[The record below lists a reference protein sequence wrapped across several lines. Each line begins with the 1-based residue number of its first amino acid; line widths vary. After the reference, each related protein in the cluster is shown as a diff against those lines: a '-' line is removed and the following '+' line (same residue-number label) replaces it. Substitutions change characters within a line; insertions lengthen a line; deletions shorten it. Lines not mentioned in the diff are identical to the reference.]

1 MKKVDIYNLTLDALY
16 ERYGTTLQTLGRRFL
31 VEVDLEKLGKDL
43 ERNCAKDIQWFSVVE
58 SFIESFD
65 QEKEIVQLLGISQIH
80 VDNPEEK
87 QFYSKSFFKLM
98 DDNKL
103 EEISESRL
111 ITRDEYYE
119 RLIHQTGESVEAKI
133 RLSFT
138 IDGVS
143 YLFIISRE
151 SRSTILQVAAGPG
164 SRLKTSKEIL
174 ESLSSVHAVEE
185 FNLTLEELSYRLYS
199 S

>member
-1 MKKVDIYNLTLDALY
+1 M
-16 ERYGTTLQTLGRRFL
+16 
-31 VEVDLEKLGKDL
+31 GKDL
-43 ERNCAKDIQWFSVVE
+43 ERNCAKDIRWFSVVE

-87 QFYSKSFFKLM
+87 QFYSKSFFKLK

-138 IDGVS
+138 VDGVS
-143 YLFIISRE
+143 YLFSLSRE
-151 SRSTILQVAAGPG
+151 SRSTILQVEVGPG
-164 SRLKTSKEIL
+164 SHLKTFEEIL
-174 ESLSSVHAVEE
+174 EPLSSVHVVEG
-185 FNLTLEELSYRLYS
+185 FDLTLEELSYRLYS
-199 S
+199 N